1 MHFVATLISAPGTQ
15 ALTDALVRAAA
26 GDLPFG
32 RGPHWLSPSE
42 AADIFFWPEDS
53 DLPENGEEEEQ
64 IIRDFSSLLRE
75 CVKGAPVDCIVQRND
90 EHRRK
95 KLFIADMDST
105 MIGQECI
112 DELAAYVGRK
122 DLVAAITERAM
133 RGEIAFE
140 PALRER
146 VALLKG
152 LPASVADQVIAQNI
166 TLTPGGRTLVA
177 TMRAHGAY
185 AALVSGGFTLFTR
198 PIAALLGFDEDRANE
213 LVLAGDC
220 LSGDVREPILGMQAK
235 LDALLDLSSKRGVDT
250 RAVLAAGDG
259 ANDLAML
266 GAAGLGVAYY
276 AKPAV
281 AAAAQARIDH
291 CDLTSLLFAQGYQR
305 GEFVQ

>member
-122 DLVAAITERAM
+122 DHVAAITERAM

-177 TMRAHGAY
+177 TMREWFADPVFRGCAFINAAAELGSSSPEVLRICQRHKRDMLDTI
-185 AALVSGGFTLFTR
+185 AALVPEGPTKANTACS
-198 PIAALLGFDEDRANE
+198 AA
-213 LVLAGDC
+213 V
-220 LSGDVREPILGMQAK
+220 
-235 LDALLDLSSKRGVDT
+235 
-250 RAVLAAGDG
+250 AVDG
-259 ANDLAML
+259 AIVHNQMADSASAL
-266 GAAGLGVAYY
+266 GSLRQLLRALTQTQTPVRITHLLRASPRLKKRPSASGV
-276 AKPAV
+276 KP
-281 AAAAQARIDH
+281 H
-291 CDLTSLLFAQGYQR
+291 
-305 GEFVQ
+305 